1 MAAMSDAQPS
11 KLNLWMDFL
20 ATTNVDETS
29 APLLPHA
36 VRASLYIG
44 AVWIRLPKELNM
56 KRLLLVMGTFY
67 ETCVFDACDL
77 WLLCSTKLSEL
88 A

>member
-1 MAAMSDAQPS
+1 
-11 KLNLWMDFL
+11 
-20 ATTNVDETS
+20 
-29 APLLPHA
+29 

-44 AVWIRLPKELNM
+44 AVWIRQPKELHM

>member
-1 MAAMSDAQPS
+1 
-11 KLNLWMDFL
+11 
-20 ATTNVDETS
+20 
-29 APLLPHA
+29 
-36 VRASLYIG
+36 
-44 AVWIRLPKELNM
+44 LNM
-56 KRLLLVMGTFY
+56 KRLLGLLLVMGTFY